1 MDNWR
6 NIIPLGFILPFII
19 VIVLEFI
26 LSYGLDFYSRSLTN
40 QIADLE
46 SKLRQREESL
56 AGTLTNNEFY
66 RVFSQVVNLSGLD
79 ILNNNRSLIGAINQF
94 NKLMPKFVSI
104 KNFTY
109 DREAKKISIS
119 ASVPNWFEYVRFHR
133 YITNLK
139 ELKVESLSSP
149 SADERNVVNFSAVFS
164 LNPSFFQQ

>member
-1 MDNWR
+1 MENWR
-6 NIIPLGFILPFII
+6 NIIPIGFILPFVI
-19 VIVLEFI
+19 VIALEFI